1 MPLFF
6 CHCEVVVSSP
16 KQSLLSGV
24 TASLVCSFGEAV
36 SKPDCF
42 GGLCP
47 LAVTPIASPRGRRFV
62 SEAVSPF
69 CSDKG
74 VSLRARSIV
83 CEAVSLFA
91 QGLSLRGRSVV
102 SEAVS
107 LFAFWAVIASLAFS
121 FGEAISSL
129 TLWEYETASLCSQR
143 QQKGEA
149 ISLFA
154 PHSVTASLACSLSE
168 AVSLFAL

>member
-42 GGLCP
+42 G
-47 LAVTPIASPRGRRFV
+47 ASPPRSDQQKESLRGRIFA

-107 LFAFWAVIASLAFS
+107 LFVPQAGHCEPRFFVWRSNLLSHPVGIRDCFAPLAETTKRRSNLASRDC
-121 FGEAISSL
+121 
-129 TLWEYETASLCSQR
+129 ETASPAAT
-143 QQKGEA
+143 KG
-149 ISLFA
+149 
-154 PHSVTASLACSLSE
+154 VTSKS
-168 AVSLFAL
+168 